1 MAINNKGLY
10 KDWKPGFRIEGAKG
24 DPIVTTDEVAV
35 EIQKGVY
42 DFGSEIATCFTSL
55 TNHYCSKCYS
65 SQVIS

>member
-42 DFGSEIATCFTSL
+42 DFGSEVATGFTSL
-55 TNHYCSKCYS
+55 TDHNCSKCYS